1 MGRLCRIPTGR
12 AGGGDMGHL
21 VRATAQVPGA
31 SGGPAEPVEVFV
43 DGELDIARVPRLGA
57 VLDAILDRRPARLVI
72 DLADCRRVD
81 AAGVSLLLDTHR
93 RLMRSGGE
101 VTLRHPSTRVRRILR
116 ITRLLNVLRTE
127 PAEPA
132 GEPSGQA
139 AVAADPPGGAT
150 FPADSPGGAAFP
162 ADSPGGAA
170 FPADS
175 PGGAAFP
182 ADERSTV
189 VAPPRPDRDPGLV
202 PADPDLC
209 ASPPP
214 GERVAG
220 PVSVRTGPATRGDLG
235 SGSGP
240 AGAQRPDPD
249 HGGAGRVGSEPAG
262 ARGRT

>member
-1 MGRLCRIPTGR
+1 M
-12 AGGGDMGHL
+12 
-21 VRATAQVPGA
+21 PGA
-31 SGGPAEPVEVFV
+31 SAGPSEPVEVFV

-57 VLDAILDRRPARLVI
+57 VLDAIIDRRPARLVI

-127 PAEPA
+127 PAEPPA
-132 GEPSGQA
+132 EPPGQA
-139 AVAADPPGGAT
+139 AVAADPSGVAAV
-150 FPADSPGGAAFP
+150 PADPSGVAAVP
-162 ADSPGGAA
+162 ADPSGVAA
-170 FPADS
+170 V
-175 PGGAAFP
+175 P

-189 VAPPRPDRDPGLV
+189 VTPSRPDRDSGRV
-202 PADPDLC
+202 PADPDHC

-220 PVSVRTGPATRGDLG
+220 PVSVRTGPAARGDLG
-235 SGSGP
+235 PGTRP
-240 AGAQRPDPD
+240 AGARGPDPD
-249 HGGAGRVGSEPAG
+249 QGGAGRVGPEPAG
-262 ARGRT
+262 ARRRT